1 MNPKRKQNEKKFG
14 SWDELPDGGRRY
26 FFDIQGRYG
35 WRARYV
41 KEVDKSELTI
51 RFYQAIYDNNG
62 QLIEIHEKYPV
73 DTGHTKVGGN
83 LI

>member
-1 MNPKRKQNEKKFG
+1 
-14 SWDELPDGGRRY
+14 
-26 FFDIQGRYG
+26 
-35 WRARYV
+35 
-41 KEVDKSELTI
+41 VDKSELTI

-73 DTGHTKVGGN
+73 DTGHTKVGGK